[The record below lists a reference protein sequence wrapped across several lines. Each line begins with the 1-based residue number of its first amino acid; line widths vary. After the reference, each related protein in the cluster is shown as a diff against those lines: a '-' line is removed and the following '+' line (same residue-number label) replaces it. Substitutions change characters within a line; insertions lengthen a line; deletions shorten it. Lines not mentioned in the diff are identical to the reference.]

1 MKTITLKLAG
11 LLLVFFNC
19 GQSSQAQRYV
29 NQDWSSIVGLPIDI
43 HWSSSMIASTGHIIT
58 VGNTYTSGQSANVL
72 LTKYAP
78 DGAIVW
84 QVEYDNPD
92 NLEDYGIAL
101 CEDNSGNFYVAGTS
115 FRSSSASLDLTVLKF
130 DASGTN
136 SWAYYFDGTASGDD
150 IPAEIVTD
158 GTDVFVTGG
167 TENTSTGTD
176 YITIKVKNDGSEV
189 WTNFYDHNSYA
200 DAAIEIDINQN
211 GEIIV
216 AGGSADQANLYD
228 MATVKYDPNGNLIN
242 IHRSNY
248 NVGIDQPTSFDI
260 DTSGN
265 TIIGGYYIPSTS
277 EMQISLVSLNDTL
290 GLNWSVLHDPS
301 AGEDKI
307 IGLVTDASGN
317 IYVTGHTEET
327 PNYFKCYTAK
337 FSNTG
342 NLIWERD
349 YQSPEGGAFGK
360 SIKLGTSGEIY
371 VAGMNYNDGNDTN
384 IITLVYREDG
394 KLITSKEYN
403 AGGTEIL
410 SNLELDYWGNIYLHG
425 TSSVNGN
432 GYVTLKYST
441 YQRDFDVSTN
451 AAYNVEYI
459 DNEIIVQFKP
469 IATNPVPFFDRG
481 KTYGQLSDFVTSGAI
496 DALNTEF
503 ENAHNWGRFN
513 AMKVFK
519 RLTPDDT
526 ASITRLGDTILLH
539 HFWSTLIVE
548 VPASIDEFAASSV
561 LNSLD
566 EFIYNCEPNLVG
578 TTTDIP
584 NDSGFVAGSQEGL
597 ESNNTPEN
605 DVEMDRAWNIY
616 KGSSFSRVGIFD
628 SGIDF
633 NHEDFSKT
641 GQLTYSDSKIAG
653 GFDYWNNSAVPSGYG
668 DDHGHGTRTAGIAG
682 AIRNNDLGVA
692 SVAGGD
698 ADSNNFGCD
707 LVDFRIFNNSG
718 GFGGLQTSVDKAAEA
733 MVEGA
738 MDWNEG
744 GYALTV
750 LNNSWRIVPGT
761 ALDNMGNK
769 TLMFKTNQ
777 SVYNNGAVNVCGRGN
792 ENNAVEV
799 IPANAGPDHFMIA
812 VGASGIDGKKSA
824 SSSFGGNLDII
835 APGVSELVYS
845 TDTYEGP
852 VQNRYFTHNGTS
864 AAAPHVAGVAALL
877 TGQANDPARWV
888 PNSLAPEDVENLI
901 QLYPS
906 DVDTTGYDVNTGWGR
921 LNAGSVM
928 EHMEWPYYWVQHYEE
943 TAYEILV
950 SLSDI
955 HYNATVHIKEDFDYA
970 GTAYDVPEGTY
981 KAHIYPIEVTGS
993 HNIGSAQLL
1002 NGWIRNGSAHS
1013 NLLSNDSNNLYNIP
1027 SAVLDSVDNTTA
1039 YIHGYQYKI
1048 VSDAQNNPVNKFLP
1062 PDSLAPKFAYSLH
1075 LLDTNATGFKEKQT
1089 KSNSYSQLRVWPN
1102 PSGNEQI
1109 VLIPMGNNQTVT
1121 LIDMQGRALKQV
1133 FNGSNNQE
1141 QMIKVN
1147 ISDLSPGVYFY
1158 QLKSG
1163 DQTLTTKFIKL

>member
-371 VAGMNYNDGNDTN
+371 VAGINYNDGNDTN
-384 IITLVYREDG
+384 IITLIYREDG

-425 TSSVNGN
+425 TSSVNGY

-441 YQRDFDVSTN
+441 FNREQSLAIDTFP
-451 AAYNVEYI
+451 NVDYV
-459 DNEIIVQFKP
+459 DNEIIIKVKP
-469 IATNPVPFFDRG
+469 ELVDTNTIDDKG
-481 KTYGQLSDFVTSGAI
+481 KTFGILSEFVTQSVI
-496 DALNTEF
+496 DTLNEAF
-503 ENAHNWGRFN
+503 DYQYNFGRFTTIK
-513 AMKVFK
+513 AFQ
-519 RLTPDDT
+519 RFST
-526 ASITRLGDTILLH
+526 ANEISVTRTGDTIAVPS
-539 HFWSTLIVE
+539 FWSTFIVQIPTTMDEYGGAQIIQAANDVIQFAEVNLI
-548 VPASIDEFAASSV
+548 AHSFD
-561 LNSLD
+561 L
-566 EFIYNCEPNLVG
+566 
-578 TTTDIP
+578 P
-584 NDSGFVAGSQEGL
+584 NDPDFVANRQTGL
-597 ESNNTPEN
+597 ESSNSA
-605 DVEMDRAWNIY
+605 DCDMEMDRAWDIHHGTASA
-616 KGSSFSRVGIFD
+616 KLGIFD
-628 SGIDF
+628 SGINWAHD
-633 NHEDFSKT
+633 DFSMD
-641 GQLTYSDSKIAG
+641 GSNTYNGSKIDG
-653 GFDYWNNSAVPSGYG
+653 GWNWLTNSHISSSSNNDNGF
-668 DDHGHGTRTAGIAG
+668 HGTAISGIAG
-682 AIRNNDLGVA
+682 AIRNNNIGVA
-692 SVAGGD
+692 GVAGGNEQSGN
-698 ADSNNFGCD
+698 AGCSLFG
-707 LVDFRIFNNSG
+707 FNISISSIG
-718 GFGGLQTSVDKAAEA
+718 AFAASVSDAAEA
-733 MVEGA
+733 IAEGA
-738 MDWNEG
+738 LWDPNAATPGYDLDALNISWGAEAINQQVISLRESIKFAYDNDCNVIVSSGNDGDETINYPATFNEP
-744 GYALTV
+744 
-750 LNNSWRIVPGT
+750 W
-761 ALDNMGNK
+761 
-769 TLMFKTNQ
+769 
-777 SVYNNGAVNVCGRGN
+777 
-792 ENNAVEV
+792 V
-799 IPANAGPDHFMIA
+799 IK
-812 VGASGIDGKKSA
+812 VGANDTSGARADFSTYGY
-824 SSSFGGNLDII
+824 GLDLI
-835 APGVSELVYS
+835 APGIDSLYRS
-845 TDTYEGP
+845 LDADDNDGYTYWAE
-852 VQNRYFTHNGTS
+852 GTS
-864 AAAPHVAGVAALL
+864 FAAPHVAGAAALL
-877 TGQANDPARWV
+877 ISYVKDLPTTN
-888 PNSLAPEDVENLI
+888 NLAPDDVEFL
-901 QLYPS
+901 LTRYAT
-906 DVDTTGYDVNTGWGR
+906 DVGNPGYDDSTGAGR
-921 LNAGSVM
+921 LNLGSVM
-928 EHMEWPYYWVQHYEE
+928 ENMEWPNYWVKHFQGSTTSYSSSVIA
-943 TAYEILV
+943 TNQQV
-950 SLSDI
+950 SL
-955 HYNATVHIKEDFDYA
+955 VDFNSSL
-970 GTAYDVPEGTY
+970 PSGTY
-981 KAHIYPIEVTGS
+981 FANVHELTVTIN
-993 HNIGSAQLL
+993 HNIGNATLL
-1002 NGWIRNGSAHS
+1002 DAWIRNGAANSNMLANSGILNNWPGAQLISVNSNSATIRGYIYELA
-1013 NLLSNDSNNLYNIP
+1013 NTNI
-1027 SAVLDSVDNTTA
+1027 LGQLITA
-1039 YIHGYQYKI
+1039 GWFPF
-1048 VSDAQNNPVNKFLP
+1048 QNGDPVKY
-1062 PDSLAPKFAYSLH
+1062 AYSLH
-1075 LLDTNATGFKEKQT
+1075 LFDAEATGIESDDRSADKK
-1089 KSNSYSQLRVWPN
+1089 VWLYPN
-1102 PSGNEQI
+1102 PSSNAHHLVLKEANGVELLLYDTKGREIERHILGN
-1109 VLIPMGNNQTVT
+1109 VADGQTIT
-1121 LIDMQGRALKQV
+1121 
-1133 FNGSNNQE
+1133 F
-1141 QMIKVN
+1141 
-1147 ISDLSPGVYFY
+1147 DLSGLP
-1158 QLKSG
+1158 SG
-1163 DQTLTTKFIKL
+1163 LYLYKVSTDSYNELLRFIKN